1 MLRDEDIQM
10 DIGRCVGGDFL
21 RVTHIP
27 TGVSRYKGP
36 LGGANQHELVQGWLS
51 EIEGELIERGLT
63 QHLVPTYQ
71 TKNSH
76 QFKR

>member
-36 LGGANQHELVQGWLS
+36 LNRANKHELVQGWLS
-51 EIEGELIERGLT
+51 EIEAELIERGLT
-63 QHLVPTYQ
+63 QHIIPDRPT
-71 TKNSH
+71 KE
-76 QFKR
+76 